1 MKRLVF
7 AILVVLSLA
16 VAANAQTFR
25 GSINGTV
32 TDPSG
37 AVVPNAQVKATESAT
52 GIDHTSATTSDG
64 AFAFQDIPLG
74 FYKVT
79 VTAAG
84 FPVYTV
90 DKVEVTAGT
99 IHTLPVKLTMQQQST
114 TVEVSAAA
122 LSLDTTTAT
131 QNMTIS
137 SDVVQ
142 DIPLNGRDF
151 TQLVAVSPGYGGY
164 SVGGFGSL
172 NGTRPNQMNWQI
184 DGVDNNDFWHNIP
197 AVNQGGV
204 SGIAGVVLPIDSIDE
219 FSAQTQAGPESGRNA
234 GGTVNLVVKSGG
246 NTLHG
251 SVYYYNRNEFYGA
264 GSPFLAPGSK
274 RPRLRNENYGFS
286 VGGPIIK
293 NKTFYFVS
301 YEKQDFIIGLS
312 GVATEPSNAWVGKAV
327 DLLNNPVC
335 APVTA
340 TCTTRKYGNY
350 NPVTPSTLSCAGAS
364 SSGCTGGLLGPDGLW
379 PQSIIGSL
387 PGTTNNFLSPTAE
400 FGYSYN
406 GVVKLDHQFN
416 DKHHLYLRWFGGQG
430 NQTAPTGGSPA
441 LGTASSNLAYYFE
454 VAPIHVFNYSAVLN
468 SAFSSRLTNQI
479 LGGANYFNQLFHDF
493 NNSFVTQKIGLFIS
507 PDALDHGQPI
517 IGAPNLRIKGF
528 EQTGITDPKGRS
540 DLTWHLTDI
549 VSYITGAHQ
558 FRFGGEIRQA
568 HLNEF
573 YHRHS
578 TGRFR
583 FDGTQGDQNQ
593 CTANASFAGCAWGTP
608 TPDPVNP
615 KPVDPAICNA
625 ACQAVDTTTRA
636 LADYLAG
643 SVSSSDAAVGDPERW
658 VIVNAYNLYFQD
670 GWQITKRLNLTFGM
684 RYEYFG
690 PMHSTKTDISVFI
703 PGTGF
708 KTQGA
713 GIDSLWPPDR
723 NNFAPRIGFS
733 YQPTS
738 KPDLVV
744 RGGVGVFYD
753 QINLNPF
760 LDFRP
765 PITASQGIQGN
776 AFGPAG
782 VTGVS
787 TFSTDFCGSTSYNWQ
802 AVQVKNNVCPAG
814 TPNAGKTNTAGSIFS
829 PLAKCADPNCAGPG
843 DPQGLSAYSISQ
855 NFRTPYFYNYNLQ
868 IEKGLG
874 SAAVFQVGYVGSQGR
889 KLNIISNINQNGTFT
904 HFGNILQM
912 NSTGTSNYNS
922 LQASFRLRSW
932 HGLTSQL
939 GYTWSHAL
947 DIISEYRGTILDDAF
962 NPKRDYGNGDF
973 DTRHLF
979 TASFVYEVPKASW
992 AHGWSSRLVNGWQ
1005 ASSLWNFHTG
1015 QPFDEVLSYL
1025 NLIGDP
1031 FAGLDHKFSQA
1042 NGGTLW
1048 VNPAAFCDPSV
1059 GDPACPGSSYGNI
1072 SRNKF
1077 YGPRFA
1083 SVDLSVF
1090 KNIPITE
1097 RVKVQLRAEMFN
1109 IFNRINLASGVGSV
1123 AVGGNNSPNYN
1134 TCNQGPATNHHCSAA
1149 AADGF
1154 GMITDTIGD
1163 FNGAPGLGPGEQF
1176 NMQLAVKIIF

>member
-7 AILVVLSLA
+7 AILVVLLLA
-16 VAANAQTFR
+16 AAANAQTFR

-32 TDPSG
+32 VDPSG
-37 AVVPNAQVKATESAT
+37 AAVPNAAVKATENTT
-52 GIDHTSATTSDG
+52 GIDHNTVTTSEG
-64 AFAFQDIPLG
+64 AFSFQDIPLG

-90 DKVEVTAGT
+90 DKVEVTAGK
-99 IHTLPVKLTMQQQST
+99 IYSLPVNLRMQQQST

-122 LSLDTTTAT
+122 LTLDTSTAT
-131 QNMTIS
+131 QNMTIA
-137 SDVVQ
+137 SDVVG

-151 TQLVAVSPGYGGY
+151 TQLIAVAPGYGGY
-164 SVGGFGSL
+164 AVGGFGSM
-172 NGTRPNQMNWQI
+172 NGTRPNQINWQI

-204 SGIAGVVLPIDSIDE
+204 SGIAGVVLPIDSVEE
-219 FSAQTQAGPESGRNA
+219 FSAQTQSGSESGRNA

-246 NTLHG
+246 NALHG
-251 SVYYYNRNEFYGA
+251 SVYYFNRNEFYGA

-286 VGGPIIK
+286 VGGPIFK

-312 GVATEPSNAWVGKAV
+312 GVATEPSNAWVAKAA
-327 DLLNNPVC
+327 DLLNNPGN
-335 APVTA
+335 
-340 TCTTRKYGNY
+340 KYGSY
-350 NPVTPSTLSCAGAS
+350 AAVPASTLSCKTPSAAGVCS
-364 SSGCTGGLLGPDGLW
+364 GGLMASGGLW
-379 PQSIIGSL
+379 PQDIIGGL
-387 PGTTNNFLSPTAE
+387 AGTTSNFLSPTAE

-441 LGTASSNLAYYFE
+441 LGTASSNLVYYFE

-468 SAFSSRLTNQI
+468 STFSSRMTNQV
-479 LGGANYFNQLFHDF
+479 LFGANYFNQLFHDF
-493 NNSFVTQKIGLFIS
+493 NNSFVPAKIGLFLS
-507 PDALDHGQPI
+507 PDALNHGSPI
-517 IGAPNLRIKGF
+517 VGAPNLRIKGF

-540 DLTWHLTDI
+540 DLTWHANDI
-549 VSYITGAHQ
+549 VSYTTGAHQ

-568 HLNEF
+568 HLNAF
-573 YHRHS
+573 YHRRS
-578 TGRFR
+578 TGRFS
-583 FDGTQGDQNQ
+583 FDGTQGDQTQ
-593 CTANASFAGCAWGTP
+593 CTPTPPAGLKNCAWGIQDAP
-608 TPDPVNP
+608 TINP
-615 KPVDPAICNA
+615 LLCNA
-625 ACQAVDTTTRA
+625 LCQSVDSTTRS
-636 LADYLAG
+636 LADFLAG
-643 SVSSSDAAVGDPERW
+643 SVATSSAAVGDPERW
-658 VIVNAYNLYFQD
+658 VKVNAFNLYFQD
-670 GWQITKRLNLTFGM
+670 GWQVTKKLSLTFGM

-690 PMHSTKTDISVFI
+690 PMHSDKKDIAVFI
-703 PGTGF
+703 PGPGF

-713 GIDSLWPPDR
+713 GISSLYPPDK

-765 PITASQGIQGN
+765 PINASQGIQGN
-776 AFGPAG
+776 AFG
-782 VTGVS
+782 TNGVS
-787 TFSTDFCGSTSYNWQ
+787 TISRDAYNWGFDSPGQ
-802 AVQVKNNVCPAG
+802 AQFG
-814 TPNAGKTNTAGSIFS
+814 GMSIFG
-829 PLAKCADPNCAGPG
+829 PRGTCADPNCAGPG

-868 IEKGLG
+868 VEKGLG
-874 SAAVFQVGYVGSQGR
+874 NAAVLQVGYVGSQGR
-889 KLNIISNINQNGTFT
+889 KLNIISNINQTGAFSPN
-904 HFGNILQM
+904 FGNILQM
-912 NSTGTSNYNS
+912 NSSGTSNYNS
-922 LQASFRLRSW
+922 LQSTFRLRSW

-939 GYTWSHAL
+939 GYSWSHAL
-947 DIISEYRGTILDDAF
+947 DIISEYRGTILDDFA
-962 NPKRDYGNGDF
+962 NPKLDYGNGDF
-973 DTRHLF
+973 DTRHAF
-979 TASFVYEVPKASW
+979 TASFVYQVPNAPW
-992 AHGWSSRLVNGWQ
+992 ATSGWSKRLVNGWQ
-1005 ASSLWNFHTG
+1005 ASSLWTFHSG
-1015 QPFDEVLSYL
+1015 QPIDQVRSYL
-1025 NLIGDP
+1025 NLIGNP
-1031 FAGLDHKFSQA
+1031 FASGNGVTIDHKFSQA

-1048 VNPAAFCDPSV
+1048 VNPTAFCDPSV
-1059 GDPACPGSSYGNI
+1059 GDPLCSGSTFGNI
-1072 SRNKF
+1072 ARNKY

-1109 IFNRINLASGVGSV
+1109 IFNRINLASGVGTV
-1123 AVGGNNSPNYN
+1123 AVGGANSPAFN
-1134 TCNQGPATNHHCSAA
+1134 TCNQGPTTNHHCSTA

-1163 FNGAPGLGPGEQF
+1163 FNGAPGIGPGEQF
-1176 NMQLAVKIIF
+1176 NMQLAIKIIF

>member
-1 MKRLVF
+1 MKRLVV
-7 AILVVLSLA
+7 AILIVLSLA

-25 GSINGTV
+25 GTINGTV

-37 AVVPNAQVKATESAT
+37 GVVPNAQVKATEIAT
-52 GIDHTSATTSDG
+52 GIDHTTTTTSEG

-79 VTAAG
+79 VTATG
-84 FPVYTV
+84 FPTYAV
-90 DKVEVTAGT
+90 DKVQVTAGT
-99 IHTLPVKLTMQQQST
+99 VYTLAVTLKLAQATT

-122 LSLDTTTAT
+122 LTLDTATAT
-131 QNMTIS
+131 QNMTIA

-142 DIPLNGRDF
+142 DVPLNGRDF
-151 TQLVAVSPGYGGY
+151 TQLIAVAPGYGGY
-164 SVGGFGSL
+164 SVGGFGSM
-172 NGTRPNQMNWQI
+172 NGTRPNQVNWQI

-204 SGIAGVVLPIDSIDE
+204 SGIAGVVLPIDSVEE
-219 FSAQTQAGPESGRNA
+219 FSAQTQSGPEAGRNA
-234 GGTVNLVVKSGG
+234 GGTVNLIVKSGG

-251 SVYYYNRNEFYGA
+251 SLYYYNRNEFYGA
-264 GSPFLAPGSK
+264 GSPFLAPGTK
-274 RPRLRNENYGFS
+274 RPRLRNENYGLS

-312 GVATEPSNAWVGKAV
+312 GVATEPSNAWVGQAV
-327 DLLNNPVC
+327 DLLNNPGH
-335 APVTA
+335 
-340 TCTTRKYGNY
+340 KYGSY
-350 NPVTPSTLSCAGAS
+350 NPVPPSTLSCAGAS
-364 SSGCTGGLLGPDGLW
+364 TAGCTGGLLGPNGLW
-379 PQSIIGSL
+379 PQNIIGGL
-387 PGTTNNFLSPTAE
+387 PGTVNNFLSPTAE

-406 GVVKLDHQFN
+406 GVVKVDQQFG

-441 LGTASSNLAYYFE
+441 LGTASSNLVYYFE

-479 LGGANYFNQLFHDF
+479 LFGANYFNQLFHDF
-493 NNSFVTQKIGLFIS
+493 NNSFIPANIGLFLS
-507 PDALDHGQPI
+507 PDATNHGQPI
-517 IGAPNLRIKGF
+517 QGAPNIRIKGF

-549 VSYITGAHQ
+549 VSYTTGAHQ
-558 FRFGGEIRQA
+558 LRFGGEVRQA

-583 FDGTQGDQNQ
+583 FDGTQGDQTT
-593 CTANASFAGCAWGTP
+593 CTTPTATGLKNCAWGIQDAP
-608 TPDPVNP
+608 TINP
-615 KPVDPAICNA
+615 LICNA
-625 ACQAVDTTTRA
+625 ACQAVDSTTRS

-670 GWQITKRLNLTFGM
+670 GWQLTKRLNLTFGM

-690 PMHSTKTDISVFI
+690 PMHSNKKDISVFI
-703 PGTGF
+703 PGVGF

-723 NNFAPRIGFS
+723 NNFAPRFGFS

-776 AFGPAG
+776 AFGPPG

-787 TFSTDFCGSTSYNWQ
+787 TFSADFCGSTSYNWQ
-802 AVQVKNNVCPAG
+802 TVQAPNSVCPAG
-814 TPNAGKTNTAGSIFS
+814 TPNAGLTNVAGSIFP
-829 PLAKCADPNCAGPG
+829 PLAKCADPNCAGPN
-843 DPQGLSAYSISQ
+843 DPQGLSAYSVSQ

-868 IEKGLG
+868 IEKAIG
-874 SAAVFQVGYVGSQGR
+874 SAAVFQVGYVGSEGR
-889 KLNIISNINQNGTFT
+889 KLNIISNINQNGAFT

-962 NPKRDYGNGDF
+962 NSKLDYGNSDF

-979 TASFVYEVPKASW
+979 TASFVYEVPKAKW
-992 AHGWSSRLVNGWQ
+992 AHGWSTRLVNGWQ

-1015 QPFDEVLSYL
+1015 QPFDEVRSYL
-1025 NLIGDP
+1025 NVIGNP
-1031 FAGLDHKFSQA
+1031 FASGNGVTIDHKFSQA

-1048 VNPAAFCDPSV
+1048 VNPTAFCDPSV
-1059 GDPACPGSSYGNI
+1059 GDPLCPGSPFGNI
-1072 SRNKF
+1072 TRNKY

-1083 SVDLSVF
+1083 DVDVSVF
-1090 KNIPITE
+1090 KNIAITE
-1097 RVKVQLRAEMFN
+1097 RVKIQLRAEMFN
-1109 IFNRINLASGVGSV
+1109 LFNRINLASGVGAA
-1123 AVGGNNSPNYN
+1123 AVGGNGSPNFN
-1134 TCNQGPATNHHCSAA
+1134 TCNQGPTTNHVCSIK

-1176 NMQLAVKIIF
+1176 NMQLVAKIIF